1 MIVSIKKG
9 DKEIFSA
16 EKREQQK
23 NEKMVKQMV
32 LFEIQRAMF
41 ILPGL
46 IKERAKNNPNIKI
59 YTDENIKVEHI
70 LKYGTQG
77 METLKEGVFIAN
89 SQLVDFERYIAQSLF
104 TDEAADMVGRIN
116 YYMYKS
122 KERIKGSNAME
133 LADYAEVFLI
143 SPKRN
148 IKIVINCINT
158 NTKEI
163 GSCLIVNVKQ

>member
-1 MIVSIKKG
+1 MPKLL
-9 DKEIFSA
+9 KE
-16 EKREQQK
+16 K
-23 NEKMVKQMV
+23 
-32 LFEIQRAMF
+32 
-41 ILPGL
+41 
-46 IKERAKNNPNIKI
+46 AKDNPKIKI
-59 YTDENIKVEHI
+59 YTDNKVQVEQLLKNGIKN
-70 LKYGTQG
+70 
-77 METLKEGVFIAN
+77 METLKDGVFIAN
-89 SQLVDFERYIAQSLF
+89 SQLNVFEKYIAKSLF

-148 IKIVINCINT
+148 IKIVINCINP